1 MDVLVTYDI
10 NTVSEGGERR
20 LAHVAAV
27 CERFGTRVQFSVFE
41 CRLSDTALQRL
52 MLELL
57 DVMDTKLDSI
67 FLYRLP
73 GHVEQLRVSLGKRDV
88 RDLGDS
94 WIL

>member
-10 NTVSEGGERR
+10 NTVSDGGEAR
-20 LAHVAAV
+20 LRNIAAV
-27 CERFGTRVQFSVFE
+27 CERFGTRVQYSVFE
-41 CRLSDTALQRL
+41 CRLSDTAIQRL
-52 MLELL
+52 IGELQ
-57 DVMDTKLDSI
+57 DAMDARLDSI

-73 GHVEQLRVSLGKRDV
+73 GQVEQLRMSLGRRDI

>member
-10 NTVSEGGERR
+10 NTVSTGGERR
-20 LAHVAAV
+20 LAQVAAV

-41 CRLSDTALQRL
+41 CRLSDTTLQRL
-52 MLELL
+52 MLELV
-57 DVMDTKLDSI
+57 DVMDTDLDSI